1 MRLKFSRISGR
12 RADDRNSLR
21 TRGLDRLLPMKPDAP
36 MHLSLVVDGTMATLY
51 AAGHV
56 ALTTRMYNYSG
67 RSLGVFA
74 QHGAVKFE
82 NIRIS
87 TDF

>member
-1 MRLKFSRISGR
+1 
-12 RADDRNSLR
+12 
-21 TRGLDRLLPMKPDAP
+21 MKPDAP
-36 MHLSLVVDGTMATLY
+36 MHLSLVVDGTTATLY